1 MLKSLK
7 ISTKIFAIVSLLLLL
22 LGLVGYAGHSGL
34 ANVVDHASSS
44 DEMQS
49 IVKNLL
55 EARRHEK
62 NLIIRTDSVYRD
74 NTLKAIDEVK
84 RQAKESKDRFKTEND
99 KKLMDEVILSVTD
112 YETAFRKLAEVI
124 LAGNAQKSTLEE
136 LDKTWWL
143 RRAKHKSRANWP

>member
-1 MLKSLK
+1 MFKNLK
-7 ISTKIFAIVSLLLLL
+7 ISTRIFAIVILLLLL

-34 ANVVDHASSS
+34 TTVVDRAGKS

-62 NLIIRTDSVYRD
+62 NLIIRTDPVYRD
-74 NTLKAIDEVK
+74 NALKAIDEAK
-84 RQAKESKDRFKTEND
+84 RQAKESKEHFNNEND

-112 YETAFRKLAEVI
+112 YETAF
-124 LAGNAQKSTLEE
+124 
-136 LDKTWWL
+136 
-143 RRAKHKSRANWP
+143 